1 MLLKLKGLG
10 VSNLTNF
17 AYLDRGPSKLA
28 MRSSLDLLYHLGAID
43 EHGQLTEDK
52 GKLMV
57 ELSLDPRYTAAV
69 ITANGEEYKV
79 FNEVLII
86 VSLM

>member
-1 MLLKLKGLG
+1 MFIYKRNFPSFKIPQFLQDHSSASPLL
-10 VSNLTNF
+10 F
-17 AYLDRGPSKLA
+17 A
-28 MRSSLDLLYHLGAID
+28 LLYHLGAID

-86 VSLM
+86 VSLMQFE